1 MTKGG
6 ADERK
11 THSNKQREGA
21 GGERGEERLGVTVH
35 TTIITGMRTTV
46 KMEEWKRKDRQ
57 STAEERLRKNK

>member
-11 THSNKQREGA
+11 TRSNKQREGA
-21 GGERGEERLGVTVH
+21 GGERGEERLEVTVH

>member
-1 MTKGG
+1 MTKRG

-11 THSNKQREGA
+11 TRSNKQREGA

-57 STAEERLRKNK
+57 STAEERLQKNK

>member
-11 THSNKQREGA
+11 TRSNKQRGGA

>member
-11 THSNKQREGA
+11 TRSNKQREGA

-57 STAEERLRKNK
+57 STAEERLRKK

>member
-11 THSNKQREGA
+11 TRSNKQREGA
-21 GGERGEERLGVTVH
+21 GGERGQERLGVTVH

>member
-11 THSNKQREGA
+11 TRSNKQREGA
-21 GGERGEERLGVTVH
+21 GGERGKERLGVTVH

-57 STAEERLRKNK
+57 STAEERLQKNK

>member
-1 MTKGG
+1 MTKEG

-11 THSNKQREGA
+11 TRSNKQREGA

>member
-11 THSNKQREGA
+11 TRSNKQREGA

-57 STAEERLRKNK
+57 STAEERL